1 MNTVG
6 LHVMNMVGLHVMNTV
21 GLRVMNM
28 GEPHDM
34 DPVRLQDAETEGAMN
49 GLARAIKTRVTQVV
63 SQNA

>member
-6 LHVMNMVGLHVMNTV
+6 LHVMNM
-21 GLRVMNM
+21 
-28 GEPHDM
+28 GETHDM

-63 SQNA
+63 LQNA